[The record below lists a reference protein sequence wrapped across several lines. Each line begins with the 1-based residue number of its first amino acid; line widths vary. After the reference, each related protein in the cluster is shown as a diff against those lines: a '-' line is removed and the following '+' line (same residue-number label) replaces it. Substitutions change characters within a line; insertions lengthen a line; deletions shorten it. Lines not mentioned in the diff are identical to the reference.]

1 MLSEK
6 DRKFIELL
14 KEARRYM
21 DAECEE
27 CEEISPCSPLRCWG
41 YRLKECI
48 DEGLAKA
55 EALEQSDMIETLF

>member
-6 DRKFIELL
+6 DKKFIGVI
-14 KEARRYM
+14 KEIRQYM

-27 CEEISPCSPLRCWG
+27 CEEISPCRPLGCWG

-48 DEGLAKA
+48 SEGLSKA
-55 EALEQSDMIETLF
+55 EALEQSDMVETLF